1 MDNITTTNYTPE
13 EIEKY
18 ENDIKKIKQAKARA
32 YQIEYRKKYKLEHKA
47 KCDLC
52 NRVLSSKLSFIV
64 HRNGKQCVR
73 RQQLNYEEML
83 LNQNELCKSTEME
96 KIEA

>member
-1 MDNITTTNYTPE
+1 MDNITTNYTPE
-13 EIEKY
+13 EIAKY
-18 ENDIKKIKQAKARA
+18 ENDIQRIKQAKIRA

-47 KCDLC
+47 TCDLC
-52 NRVLSSKLSFIV
+52 NRVLSSKLSLIA
-64 HRNGKQCVR
+64 HRNGKQCVK

-83 LNQNELCKSTEME
+83 LNQSELCKSAEME